1 MQSTLESIGQLERR
15 LTMTVPASEIDRQVD
30 DRLKKLARTVRMAGF
45 RPGKAPLKIV
55 AQQYGPQVRSE
66 VIGDAVQRAFSDA
79 VREQNLR
86 IAGYPRFEPRDA
98 GDAGQLAFSA
108 TFEIYPEVVPGDIS
122 QVTIE
127 RSMLTVGEDEV
138 ERTLQVLRKQRT
150 QYEEADRAAATGD
163 RVTIDFVGTID
174 GVEFAG
180 GRAVDHAFVVGEG
193 RMLSDLEA
201 GIVGMARGA
210 TKTVPVTFP
219 ADYHAA
225 ELAGKAADFAVTMKK
240 VEAAQLPEV
249 DAAFAK
255 SLGVADGDLAKMRA
269 DIKANVEREVKQ
281 RLGANLKGKVMQAL
295 LDATKVEVPRALVG
309 MEVERLADN
318 ARADLES
325 RGIKMDNL
333 PIDPK
338 IFEAQAQRRV
348 ALGLIL
354 AEIVK
359 RNDLRAKPEQV
370 RKLIEEHAESYES
383 PSEVV
388 KWFYSQPERLAEFE
402 GLAVEQNVMDWV
414 LQHARVVEKPV
425 AFEQLMGSAA

>member
-255 SLGVADGDLAKMRA
+255 SLGV
-269 DIKANVEREVKQ
+269 
-281 RLGANLKGKVMQAL
+281 
-295 LDATKVEVPRALVG
+295 
-309 MEVERLADN
+309 
-318 ARADLES
+318 
-325 RGIKMDNL
+325 
-333 PIDPK
+333 
-338 IFEAQAQRRV
+338 
-348 ALGLIL
+348 
-354 AEIVK
+354 
-359 RNDLRAKPEQV
+359 
-370 RKLIEEHAESYES
+370 EE
-383 PSEVV
+383 
-388 KWFYSQPERLAEFE
+388 
-402 GLAVEQNVMDWV
+402 G
-414 LQHARVVEKPV
+414 
-425 AFEQLMGSAA
+425 

>member
-1 MQSTLESIGQLERR
+1 
-15 LTMTVPASEIDRQVD
+15 
-30 DRLKKLARTVRMAGF
+30 
-45 RPGKAPLKIV
+45 
-55 AQQYGPQVRSE
+55 
-66 VIGDAVQRAFSDA
+66 
-79 VREQNLR
+79 
-86 IAGYPRFEPRDA
+86 
-98 GDAGQLAFSA
+98 
-108 TFEIYPEVVPGDIS
+108 
-122 QVTIE
+122 
-127 RSMLTVGEDEV
+127 
-138 ERTLQVLRKQRT
+138 
-150 QYEEADRAAATGD
+150 
-163 RVTIDFVGTID
+163 
-174 GVEFAG
+174 
-180 GRAVDHAFVVGEG
+180 VVGEG